1 MPSANSLPE
10 FVCHCLDVLAAVGP
24 CRARR
29 MFGGWG
35 LSCEGLTFAIIA
47 DLGDGE
53 RLWLKT
59 DATTA
64 ADFAEAECAPFV
76 YLAKSKPMT
85 LNYQSAPEE
94 AMESPALMAPWAE
107 RALGAAIRARAQN
120 SKKPLRPRAPQNSKA
135 KARKGRT

>member
-1 MPSANSLPE
+1 MPAARHLPE
-10 FVCHCLDVLAAVGP
+10 FVSHCLDLLACVGP
-24 CRARR
+24 CSARR

-35 LSCEGLTFAIIA
+35 IGSEGLTFGIIA

-59 DATTA
+59 DATTVN
-64 ADFAEAECAPFV
+64 DFAQAGCAPFV

-85 LNYQSAPEE
+85 LNYHSAPEE

-120 SKKPLRPRAPQNSKA
+120 SKKPLRTRTPQSSKA
-135 KARKGRT
+135 TARKGRT